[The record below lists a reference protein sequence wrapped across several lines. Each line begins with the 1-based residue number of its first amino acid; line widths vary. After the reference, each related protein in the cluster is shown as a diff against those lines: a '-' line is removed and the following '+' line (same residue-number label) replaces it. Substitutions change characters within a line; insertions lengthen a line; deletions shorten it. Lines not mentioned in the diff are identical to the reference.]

1 MRDKVELSIVIPVF
15 NVEKYLEECLQSVY
29 KISGISKEI
38 IIVNDGSTDNSD
50 VIINKFLN
58 LYPDDTVVET
68 QPNKGQSAARNV
80 GLTLATGDYILFLDS
95 DDTFVDHTIFE
106 LLRYAQKHDLDLLQ
120 GRASYFGDVPSSLM
134 PMPQEVINEPISSG
148 ILLLKKY
155 CEVASIEKANF
166 RPEVWLMLLKRALFT
181 DNNMWFTTNM
191 YYEDELITPALFLS
205 AKKAKALDLVFYNY
219 RVRQGSIIRSVGEI
233 HVASKAKLVREYYSL
248 LTKNSFYH
256 PFLNGRLI
264 GWCREA
270 QLYLSFKDIL
280 SLFLLQKYRVK
291 DFILLNL
298 ILLKSVLRLA
308 KHKNIEKVLSVK
320 K

>member
-1 MRDKVELSIVIPVF
+1 MKNNIELSIIIPVY

-29 KISGISKEI
+29 KITGISKEI

-68 QPNKGQSAARNV
+68 QSNKGQSTARNI
-80 GLTLATGDYILFLDS
+80 GLTLATGEYILFLDS
-95 DDTFVDHTIFE
+95 DDTFVDNTIFE

-120 GRASYFGDVPSSLM
+120 GRASYFGDVPFSLM

-191 YYEDELITPALFLS
+191 YYEDELITPALFLR

-248 LTKNSFYH
+248 LSKNSFYH

-264 GWCREA
+264 GWCRES
-270 QLYLSFKDIL
+270 QSYLSIGDVA
-280 SLFLLQKYRVK
+280 SLFTLRKYSLK
-291 DFILLNL
+291 DFLLLSTIFLKRILCFG
-298 ILLKSVLRLA
+298 KKES
-308 KHKNIEKVLSVK
+308 IENGLSNK